1 MTINPDAWEIL
12 VDEIGHADAQSMVE
26 LGLISLE
33 ESQ

>member
-26 LGLISLE
+26 LGLITLGDA
-33 ESQ
+33 

>member
-26 LGLISLE
+26 LGLITRGDA
-33 ESQ
+33 